1 MTNKERILLNN
12 EKIQNCIN
20 IAKNL
25 ADANK
30 NKYQETNAI
39 SYEEELKNQTNE
51 NLENNS

>member
-30 NKYQETNAI
+30 NKDQK
-39 SYEEELKNQTNE
+39 SYEEELKNQTYE